1 MEFIGAAER
10 ARGHRVGHVVAWK
23 WSSWKRVGPGFAFL
37 ESVAAAREQKAMFPS
52 GEFVAEQ
59 LAKAECAV
67 TGTAH
72 SGLFGA

>member
-1 MEFIGAAER
+1 
-10 ARGHRVGHVVAWK
+10 
-23 WSSWKRVGPGFAFL
+23 
-37 ESVAAAREQKAMFPS
+37 MFPS

-67 TGTAH
+67 TVTAH